1 MLVWPHCRRRIVH
14 SVRTG
19 DVAAIVVGT
28 RTRSSARARRRFI
41 SSSTNDA
48 NNENNGTVENK
59 EKPFYV
65 TTPIFY
71 VNAAPHIGHLYSMV
85 LADTFKRWQQF
96 IGKDSFLL
104 TGTDEHGMKVQQ
116 AADKVEKPVKQ
127 FCDETSQLF
136 KNLATTANIS
146 SDRFIRT
153 TDEDHREAVH
163 KLWTTLLEKGYIYK
177 GKHEGWY
184 SVSDETFYPESQLNR
199 VFDQASGV
207 TKVYSTE
214 TGKEVEWASE
224 ENYFFAL
231 SRMRE
236 PLLELY
242 KSRIS
247 DKFVFPYSQFKPII
261 DSVEGGLSDLSIS
274 RPSSRF
280 TWGIPVPGDESQ
292 TIYVWLDALANYLS
306 AARYGQ
312 LTSNEFKKSMWPA
325 DIHVVGK
332 DITRF
337 HCIYWPAFLLA
348 AELPVPKHVVVHSHW
363 LMNGAKMSKS
373 GGNIV
378 DPNAVMAIA
387 GVDSVRYY
395 LLRHNI
401 LEGDGDFDTEKV
413 LERRQADLVFKYSNL
428 VSRTCSKSF
437 SIELALS
444 HALKGYPV
452 AHTRQD
458 KFLAFQ
464 SDLIAEANNLVD
476 NVAKHMN
483 NFNPTGALSEIWGV
497 LKKANQYVDYATP
510 WNTAPSNISPT
521 IFVMAEMCRIVSIVL
536 QPFLPTYSGKALD
549 KLSVSSD
556 HRSAEYAKFE
566 ADMTYGK
573 DANLPNR
580 GHVVE
585 RSSR

>member
-1 MLVWPHCRRRIVH
+1 MLVWSHCSKRLVRRLPTDHVASRFLRRRRLPPCERRRH
-14 SVRTG
+14 NSNTA
-19 DVAAIVVGT
+19 DVAKTGEGGT
-28 RTRSSARARRRFI
+28 AKW
-41 SSSTNDA
+41 
-48 NNENNGTVENK
+48 G

-71 VNAAPHIGHLYSMV
+71 VNAAPHVGHLYSMV

-96 IGKDSFLL
+96 MRRDAYLL

-116 AADKVEKPVKQ
+116 AANKVEKPVKQ
-127 FCDETSQLF
+127 FCDETSELF
-136 KNLATTANIS
+136 KNLAAVSHIS
-146 SDRFIRT
+146 NDRFIRT

-163 KLWTTLLEKGYIYK
+163 KLWNTLLERGYIYK

-184 SVSDETFYPESQLNR
+184 SVSDETFYPESQLR
-199 VFDQASGV
+199 REFDQSSGI
-207 TKVYSTE
+207 TKVYSNE

-224 ENYFFAL
+224 ENYYFAL
-231 SRMRE
+231 SRMKE
-236 PLLELY
+236 PLLEFY
-242 KSRIS
+242 NSRLE
-247 DKFVFPYSQFKPII
+247 DKFIYPYGQFETII
-261 DSVEGGLSDLSIS
+261 DSVENGLSDLSIS

-292 TIYVWLDALANYLS
+292 TIYVWVDALTNYLT
-306 AARYGQ
+306 AAGYGK
-312 LTSNEFKKSMWPA
+312 LTAAEFENTMWPA

-332 DITRF
+332 DIARF
-337 HCIYWPAFLLA
+337 HCVYWPAFLLA
-348 AELPVPKHVVVHSHW
+348 AGLSLPKHVLVHSHW
-363 LMNGAKMSKS
+363 LMNGVKMSKS

-378 DPNAVMAIA
+378 DPLAVMSIA
-387 GVDSVRYY
+387 DVDSVRYY

-413 LERRQADLVFKYSNL
+413 LGRRQADLVFKYSNL

-444 HALKGYPV
+444 HHLKGYPV
-452 AHTRQD
+452 PSTRPD

-464 SDLIAEANNLVD
+464 SDMINEANSLVD
-476 NVAKHMN
+476 KVAKHMN
-483 NFNPTGALSEIWGV
+483 NFNPTGSLSEIWDV

-510 WNTAPSNISPT
+510 WNTGAGNISPT
-521 IFVMAEMCRIVSIVL
+521 IFVMSEMCRIISIVL
-536 QPFLPTYSGKALD
+536 QPFLPTYASKALD
-549 KLSVSSD
+549 KLSVRPEC
-556 HRSAEYAKFE
+556 RSIEYAKFE
-566 ADMTYGK
+566 ADKTYGK

-585 RSSR
+585 RLN

>member
-1 MLVWPHCRRRIVH
+1 MLVWSHCSRRIIRP
-14 SVRTG
+14 VRTSE
-19 DVAAIVVGT
+19 VAA
-28 RTRSSARARRRFI
+28 ALLLRRKPLQVCESRRYK
-41 SSSTNDA
+41 SNTANDA
-48 NNENNGTVENK
+48 KADKNVTTEKE

-71 VNAAPHIGHLYSMV
+71 VNAAPHMGHLYSMV
-85 LADTFKRWQQF
+85 LADTFRRWQQF
-96 IGKDSFLL
+96 MGRHTFLL

-116 AADKVEKPVKQ
+116 AANKIEKPVKQ

-136 KNLATTANIS
+136 KNLASEAHIS
-146 SDRFIRT
+146 NDRFIRT

-163 KLWTTLLEKGYIYK
+163 KLWNTLVEKGYIYK

-199 VFDQASGV
+199 EFDQSSGV
-207 TKVYSTE
+207 TKVYSNE

-242 KSRIS
+242 NSRLE
-247 DKFVFPYSQFKPII
+247 DKFVYPYSQFKTII
-261 DSVEGGLSDLSIS
+261 DSVENGLSDLSIS

-292 TIYVWLDALANYLS
+292 TIYVWVDALTNYLTS
-306 AARYGQ
+306 AGYGK
-312 LTSNEFKKSMWPA
+312 LTASEFEKSMWPV

-348 AELPVPKHVVVHSHW
+348 AELPLPKHIVVHSHW

-373 GGNIV
+373 SGNIV
-378 DPNAVMAIA
+378 DPHAVMAIA

-401 LEGDGDFDTEKV
+401 LEGDGDFDTERV
-413 LERRQADLVFKYSNL
+413 LERRQSDLVFKYSNL

-444 HALKGYPV
+444 HHLKGYPIPG
-452 AHTRQD
+452 TRPD

-464 SDLIAEANNLVD
+464 SEMITEANSLVD
-476 NVAKHMN
+476 KVAKHMK
-483 NFNPTGALSEIWGV
+483 NFNPTGSLSEIWDV

-510 WNTAPSNISPT
+510 WNTESSNISPT
-521 IFVMAEMCRIVSIVL
+521 IFVMAEMCRIISIVL
-536 QPFLPTYSGKALD
+536 QPFLPSYAMNALD
-549 KLSVSSD
+549 KLSVSPER
-556 HRSAEYAKFE
+556 RSIEYAKFE

-573 DANLPNR
+573 GANLPNR
-580 GHVVE
+580 GHVVV
-585 RSSR
+585 RRG